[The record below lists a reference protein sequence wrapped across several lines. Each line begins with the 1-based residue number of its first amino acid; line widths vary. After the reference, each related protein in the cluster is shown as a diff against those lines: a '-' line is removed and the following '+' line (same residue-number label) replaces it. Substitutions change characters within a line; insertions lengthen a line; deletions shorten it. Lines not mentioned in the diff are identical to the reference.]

1 MEKMYI
7 QRPPLGLERCFLQ
20 NLFSRIVLNPRQKPH
35 LSDKQTHL
43 SSFQSPT
50 VWLTFQPSCPSTYQL
65 NLFLTILYQTKAV
78 SWEISGHPHRRGAS
92 HSGTACRLQEAS
104 SSHLSPC
111 VSRLHQACRQPLLS
125 PMSLIM
131 TAPSLFFR
139 SANDLPFAS
148 PTFLKVCLSELLADP
163 CCQQVVLRGWF
174 CPMIHGTEKLLSDV
188 VVVFITINSKT
199 DAYLEIWYE
208 SLTLPFLV
216 TSRENIFHYFII

>member
-1 MEKMYI
+1 MVGFQDTVSI
-7 QRPPLGLERCFLQ
+7 SLWISWNF
-20 NLFSRIVLNPRQKPH
+20 
-35 LSDKQTHL
+35 
-43 SSFQSPT
+43 SFQFMPSPGFLSCYAFLIYPHFLLVSISIISCSSLQLVFILNSLRAAWCFSVLLEVLPT
-50 VWLTFQPSCPSTYQL
+50 LEFVNWQP
-65 NLFLTILYQTKAV
+65 
-78 SWEISGHPHRRGAS
+78 GG
-92 HSGTACRLQEAS
+92 
-104 SSHLSPC
+104 
-111 VSRLHQACRQPLLS
+111 LHQACRQPLLS